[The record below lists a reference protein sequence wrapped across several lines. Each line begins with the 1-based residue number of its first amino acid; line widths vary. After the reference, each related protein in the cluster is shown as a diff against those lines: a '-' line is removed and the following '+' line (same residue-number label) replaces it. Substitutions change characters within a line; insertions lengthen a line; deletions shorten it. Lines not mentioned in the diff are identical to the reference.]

1 MVNSNSFYKK
11 KIEQQNEEITTI
23 NKKLDSLV
31 SNIDYLKFKSKIE
44 QQNEEF
50 GKLFK
55 TVESLVENTNS
66 K

>member
-1 MVNSNSFYKK
+1 MVNSNSFYK
-11 KIEQQNEEITTI
+11 T
-23 NKKLDSLV
+23 
-31 SNIDYLKFKSKIE
+31 KIE

-66 K
+66 KQNNF